1 MTIRL
6 SVFALSLTA
15 FTLAGCFNEAPPPK
29 AVEVA
34 PAPAPTPPATL
45 PGLAMAGDAT
55 EVAPGVYIWDV
66 TAGTGAAVGANA
78 RTVTVS
84 ISSWTEDGTQYF
96 GDSAAADELI
106 FPANSTAA
114 FAGWGE
120 AIDGMRIGGTRK
132 IWAAAPEGATSWPVD
147 GKAPITM
154 DITLNAINANADT
167 ASMLPGADVSGAA
180 PQGGADG
187 LRFYDLATG
196 SGIAAAAGDA
206 VAIRYEAWLADG
218 TPFGSATGDPVTITL
233 DNSIAPGI
241 ANGLQGLAKG
251 AKRKLI
257 VPASIGIG
265 FDPLGAIPAGSTV
278 VMDVEVVDVTAARP
292 AATTAEAS

>member
-1 MTIRL
+1 
-6 SVFALSLTA
+6 
-15 FTLAGCFNEAPPPK
+15 LA
-29 AVEVA
+29 
-34 PAPAPTPPATL
+34 TT
-45 PGLAMAGDAT
+45 GDAT
-55 EVAPGVYIWDV
+55 EVAPGVYIWDLMD
-66 TAGTGAAVGANA
+66 GTGAAVGANA

-84 ISSWTEDGTQYF
+84 VSSWTEDGTQYF

-132 IWAAAPEGATSWPVD
+132 IWAAAPDGATSWPVN
-147 GKAPITM
+147 GNAPITM
-154 DITLNAINANADT
+154 DITLNAINANADMT
-167 ASMLPGADVSGAA
+167 STLPGADVAGAA

-187 LRFYDLATG
+187 LRFYDLAPGNGT
-196 SGIAAAAGDA
+196 AASAGDA

-257 VPASIGIG
+257 VPAAIGIG
-265 FDPLGAIPAGSTV
+265 FDPLGSIPAGSTI
-278 VMDVEVVDVTAARP
+278 VMDVEIVDITAARP
-292 AATTAEAS
+292 AATTADAG